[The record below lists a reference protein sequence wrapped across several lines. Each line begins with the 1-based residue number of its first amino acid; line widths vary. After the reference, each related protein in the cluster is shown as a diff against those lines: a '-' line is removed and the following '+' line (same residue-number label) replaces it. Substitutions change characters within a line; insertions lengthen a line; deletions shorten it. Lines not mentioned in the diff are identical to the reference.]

1 MEQQKDVV
9 LSNAIVWAG
18 KELQQIQGGMCIRD
32 GKVQKIFHQE
42 TVQGKSSMDLG
53 GMHIIPGLIDAHTH
67 FFISAMLPMGEDAGT
82 WTSRHDALQAI
93 EAACRSNG
101 SDKRWVF
108 FFGLDNARWKSASL
122 PRIHEIDKV
131 SMGSPVLVV
140 DTTCHRGLVSTEAL
154 RRTGISRDTLRVP
167 GDIDIHLNGTPKG
180 TVWEDALTRVL
191 FTLFRENLKTFSDEE
206 KVKLLLDEADK
217 CLQKGLTHVN
227 DPGLPSDVQRLFKE
241 AQKHTPLKLSWCVT
255 AFEGLCAP
263 PELKDELDSIC
274 SEHAPKS
281 VKFFLDGANRA
292 AASMPVIS
300 GLKAVFRAAMDS
312 ISLKNHSPFSLL
324 LEQKSTL
331 RGGKIHMP
339 YLRFNH
345 PAELT
350 RRARFFTEKGYRL
363 VMHALGNVAAC
374 QAARVVK
381 DLGVGSSSSIE
392 HVLIMDKEGLEPFA
406 SCGAV
411 ASIQP
416 GFIPYYADAIE
427 KRGIVPY
434 LKAFPLRSLSD
445 RGVRICISSD
455 GPCGADDPLHNIRRA
470 VDRKKA
476 DGSVFDPDERIS
488 KVQALAAGT
497 FGGSSSLGLKND
509 GLIEGTPATFCVVD
523 KDPFSDTSRVVQTW
537 IDGNRVW
544 ETDHAQLLYD

>member
-1 MEQQKDVV
+1 MGRQKDVV
-9 LSNAIVWAG
+9 LSNAIVWTG
-18 KELQQIQGGMCIRD
+18 SPLKQMQGGMCIRD
-32 GKVQKIFHQE
+32 GKVREIFHQE
-42 TVQGKSSMDLG
+42 TAQGESSVDLG
-53 GMHIIPGLIDAHTH
+53 GMHIIPGLIDAHRH
-67 FFISAMLPMGEDAGT
+67 FFIAAMLPLGGDAST
-82 WTSRHDALQAI
+82 WTSKRDALEAI
-93 EAACRSNG
+93 EAACRSTG

-108 FFGLDNARWKSASL
+108 FSNLDNARWKSSSL
-122 PRIHEIDKV
+122 PCIQEINKV
-131 SMGSPVLVV
+131 SMGSPVIVV

-167 GDIDIHLNGTPKG
+167 GDIDIHRNGTPKG
-180 TVWEDALTRVL
+180 TVWEDALGRVL
-191 FTLFRENLKTFSDEE
+191 FTMFRENLQTFSDEE

-217 CLQKGLTHVN
+217 CLQMGLTHVN
-227 DPGLPSDVQRLFKE
+227 DPGLPYDIQRLFRD

-300 GLKAVFRAAMDS
+300 GLKAAFRAAMDS
-312 ISLKNHSPFSLL
+312 LSLGNLSPFSLL

-331 RGGKIHMP
+331 KGGKIHMP
-339 YLRFNH
+339 YLRFKD
-345 PAELT
+345 PVELS
-350 RRARFFTEKGYRL
+350 RQAGLFTEKGYRL
-363 VMHALGNVAAC
+363 VMHALGNVAAN
-374 QAARVVK
+374 QAAQVVK
-381 DLGVGSSSSIE
+381 ELGVGSGASIE
-392 HVLIMDKEGLEPFA
+392 HVLIMDNEGLDPFA

-427 KRGIVPY
+427 KRGIIPY
-434 LKAFPLRSLSD
+434 LKAFPLRSLSE

-488 KVQALAAGT
+488 EVQALAAGT

-509 GLIEGTPATFCVVD
+509 GLIEGAPATFCIVD
-523 KDPFSDTSRVVQTW
+523 GDPFSDMSRVVQTW
-537 IDGNRVW
+537 IDGKR
-544 ETDHAQLLYD
+544 AY

>member
-1 MEQQKDVV
+1 MGLQKDII
-9 LSNAIVWAG
+9 LSNAIVWTG
-18 KELQQIQGGMCIRD
+18 KDLKRMQGGMCIRD
-32 GKVQKIFHQE
+32 GKVQKIFRQE
-42 TVQGKSSMDLG
+42 TAQGESSTDLG
-53 GMHIIPGLIDAHTH
+53 GMHIIPGLIDAHSH
-67 FFISAMLPMGEDAGT
+67 FFIAAMLPLGGDAGA
-82 WTSRHDALQAI
+82 WTSRHDALEAI
-93 EAACRSNG
+93 EAACRSKG
-101 SDKRWVF
+101 PDKPWVF
-108 FFGLDNARWKSASL
+108 FSGLDNARWKRSSL

-131 SMGSPVLVV
+131 SMGLPVLVV

-154 RRTGISRDTLRVP
+154 GRTGISRDTLRVP
-167 GDIDIHLNGTPKG
+167 GDIDIHLNGTPNG
-180 TVWEDALTRVL
+180 TVWEDALGRVL
-191 FTLFRENLKTFSDEE
+191 FTMFRENLQTFSDEE
-206 KVKLLLDEADK
+206 KAKLILDEAEK

-227 DPGLPSDVQRLFKE
+227 DPGIPSDIQRLFRE

-255 AFEGLCAP
+255 AFEGLCTP
-263 PELKDELDSIC
+263 PELKDDLDSIC

-300 GLKAVFRAAMDS
+300 GVKAAFRAAMDS
-312 ISLKNHSPFSLL
+312 MSLGNLSPFSLL

-331 RGGKIHMP
+331 RGKKIVMP
-339 YLRFNH
+339 YLRFND
-345 PAELT
+345 PAELS

-363 VMHALGNVAAC
+363 VMHAIGNDAVN
-374 QAARVVK
+374 QAVQVVK
-381 DLGVGSSSSIE
+381 ELGAGSNSSVE
-392 HVLIMDKEGLEPFA
+392 HVLIMDREGLDPFA

-434 LKAFPLRSLSD
+434 LKAFPLRSLSE

-470 VDRKKA
+470 VDRKKT
-476 DGSVFDPDERIS
+476 DGSVFDPEERIS
-488 KVQALAAGT
+488 EVQALAAGT

-509 GLIEGTPATFCVVD
+509 GLIEGAPATFCVVD
-523 KDPFSDTSRVVQTW
+523 KNPFSDTSRVVQTW
-537 IDGNRVW
+537 IDGKRV
-544 ETDHAQLLYD
+544 Y

>member
-1 MEQQKDVV
+1 MGQQKDVV
-9 LSNAIVWAG
+9 LSNAVVWAG
-18 KELQQIQGGMCIRD
+18 SSLKRMQGGMSIRD
-32 GKVQKIFHQE
+32 GKVREIFHQE
-42 TVQGKSSMDLG
+42 TAPGESSMDLG
-53 GMHIIPGLIDAHTH
+53 GMHIIPGLIDAHSH
-67 FFISAMLPMGEDAGT
+67 FFIAAMLPLGGDASA
-82 WTSRHDALQAI
+82 WKSKHDALEAI
-93 EAACRSNG
+93 EAACGSCG

-108 FFGLDNARWKSASL
+108 FSGLDNSRWKSSSL
-122 PRIHEIDKV
+122 PRIREIDKA
-131 SMGSPVLVV
+131 SIGLPVLMV

-154 RRTGISRDTLRVP
+154 RRTGISRNNLRVP
-167 GDIDIHLNGTPKG
+167 GDIDIHQNGKPTG
-180 TVWEDALTRVL
+180 AVWEDALTRVL
-191 FTLFRENLKTFSDEE
+191 FTMFRENLQTYSDEE
-206 KVKLLLDEADK
+206 KVKLLRDEAEK

-227 DPGLPSDVQRLFKE
+227 DPGLPSDVQRLFRD
-241 AQKHTPLKLSWCVT
+241 AQKHTLLKLSWCVT

-263 PELKDELDSIC
+263 PELKDEMDAIC

-281 VKFFLDGANRA
+281 VKFFLDGANRT

-312 ISLKNHSPFSLL
+312 ISIGNPSPFSLL

-331 RGGKIHMP
+331 KGRKIYMP
-339 YLRFNH
+339 YLRFKD
-345 PAELT
+345 PAELS

-363 VMHALGNVAAC
+363 VMHALGNVAVS
-374 QAARVVK
+374 QAAQVVK
-381 DLGVGSSSSIE
+381 ELGAGSSSSIE
-392 HVLIMDKEGLEPFA
+392 HMLIMDKEGLDLFA

-434 LKAFPLRSLSD
+434 LNTFPLKSLSE

-488 KVQALAAGT
+488 EVQALAAGT
-497 FGGSSSLGLKND
+497 FGASSSLGLKND
-509 GLIEGTPATFCVVD
+509 GLIEGAPATFCIVD
-523 KDPFSDTSRVVQTW
+523 GDPFSDTSRVVQTW
-537 IDGNRVW
+537 IDGKR
-544 ETDHAQLLYD
+544 AY

>member
-1 MEQQKDVV
+1 MGQQKDVV

-18 KELQQIQGGMCIRD
+18 SELKRMQGGMCIRD
-32 GKVQKIFHQE
+32 GKVQKIFRQE
-42 TVQGKSSMDLG
+42 TAQGESSMDLG
-53 GMHIIPGLIDAHTH
+53 GMHIIPGLIDAHSH
-67 FFISAMLPMGEDAGT
+67 FFIAAMLPLGGVASA
-82 WTSRHDALQAI
+82 WTSKHDALEAI

-101 SDKRWVF
+101 SDKPWVF
-108 FFGLDNARWKSASL
+108 FSGLDNARWKRSSL

-167 GDIDIHLNGTPKG
+167 GDIDIHIDGTPKG
-180 TVWEDALTRVL
+180 TVWEDAMSRVL
-191 FTLFRENLKTFSDEE
+191 FTMFRENLQTFTDEE
-206 KVKLLLDEADK
+206 KVKLILDEAEK
-217 CLQKGLTHVN
+217 CLRKGLIHVN
-227 DPGLPSDVQRLFKE
+227 DPGLPSDIQRLFRE

-263 PELKDELDSIC
+263 PELKDELDAIC

-300 GLKAVFRAAMDS
+300 GVKAAFRAAMDS
-312 ISLKNHSPFSLL
+312 LSVKNLSPFSLL

-331 RGGKIHMP
+331 RGRKIHMP
-339 YLRFNH
+339 YLRFND
-345 PAELT
+345 PDELS
-350 RRARFFTEKGYRL
+350 RRASLFTEKGYRL
-363 VMHALGNVAAC
+363 VMHALGNVAAS
-374 QAARVVK
+374 QAAQVVK
-381 DLGVGSSSSIE
+381 ELGVGSSSSIE
-392 HVLIMDKEGLEPFA
+392 HVLIMDNEGLDPFA

-434 LKAFPLRSLSD
+434 LKAFPLRSLSE

-488 KVQALAAGT
+488 EVQALAAGT

-509 GLIEGTPATFCVVD
+509 GLIEGAAATFCVVD
-523 KDPFSDTSRVVQTW
+523 GNPFSDTSRVVQTW
-537 IDGNRVW
+537 IDGKR
-544 ETDHAQLLYD
+544 AY

>member
-1 MEQQKDVV
+1 MGQQKDVV
-9 LSNAIVWAG
+9 LGNAIVWAG
-18 KELQQIQGGMCIRD
+18 SNLKQMQGGLCIRD

-42 TVQGKSSMDLG
+42 TAQGELSTDLG
-53 GMHIIPGLIDAHTH
+53 GMHIIPGLIDAHSH
-67 FFISAMLPMGEDAGT
+67 FFIAAMLPLGGDASA
-82 WTSRHDALQAI
+82 WTSRHDALEAI

-108 FFGLDNARWKSASL
+108 FSGLDNARWRSSSL
-122 PRIHEIDKV
+122 PRIHEIDRV
-131 SMGSPVLVV
+131 SLGSPVLVV

-154 RRTGISRDTLRVP
+154 RRTRISRDTLRMP

-191 FTLFRENLKTFSDEE
+191 FTMFREKLQTFSDEE
-206 KVKLLLDEADK
+206 KVKLLLTEADK
-217 CLQKGLTHVN
+217 CLHKGLTHVN
-227 DPGLPSDVQRLFKE
+227 DPGLPSDIQRLLRE
-241 AQKHTPLKLSWCVT
+241 AQKDTPLKLSWCVT

-263 PELKDELDSIC
+263 PELRDELDSIC

-292 AASMPVIS
+292 AASMPAIS
-300 GLKAVFRAAMDS
+300 GLKASFRAAMDS
-312 ISLKNHSPFSLL
+312 LSQKNLSPLSLL
-324 LEQKSTL
+324 FEQKNTL
-331 RGGKIHMP
+331 KGKKIHMP
-339 YLRFNH
+339 YLRFKD
-345 PAELT
+345 PAELI
-350 RRARFFTEKGYRL
+350 RRASLFTEKGYRL
-363 VMHALGNVAAC
+363 VMHALGNVAAS
-374 QAARVVK
+374 QAAQVVK
-381 DLGVGSSSSIE
+381 DLGVGSSASIE
-392 HVLIMDKEGLEPFA
+392 HVLIMDKEGLDPFA

-416 GFIPYYADAIE
+416 GFIPYYAETIE
-427 KRGIVPY
+427 KRGILPY
-434 LKAFPLRSLSD
+434 LKAFPLRSLSE

-488 KVQALAAGT
+488 QVQAMAAGT

-509 GLIEGTPATFCVVD
+509 GLIEGAPATFCVVD
-523 KDPFSDTSRVVQTW
+523 KDPFSDMSRVVQTW
-537 IDGNRVW
+537 IDGKRV
-544 ETDHAQLLYD
+544 Y